1 MNISTKLLKAAA
13 GQAGGAGLDVDEVF
27 STFLYDGNNSSNT
40 ISNNIDL
47 SGEGGLVW
55 IKSRSGSAYHT
66 LFDTARGVN
75 KGLFSNATDA
85 ELSASYNQ
93 TFTSSGFTLNNTF
106 SAVNDVNANYV
117 SWTFRKAKRFMD
129 IQTWTGDGTSGR
141 SISHSLNSPVGF
153 IAIKALDSVSGSSG
167 NGSWMCCARKS
178 DGSYAVGD
186 GTSSQSSYGFG
197 FNLTN
202 QSYDTTSSSNAAT
215 HITSTAF
222 SIQYVTGSG
231 SGTQFLG
238 NTNGV
243 DYVAYIFAHNDNDG
257 GFGPDGDQDII
268 KCGSLTTD
276 SNGLA
281 TVNLGFEPQWL
292 MIKRATTTGDWQIVD
307 NLRGFVNNSSGG
319 DAVLKPNSS
328 DAESSF
334 THSTPT
340 ATGFLIDGNVSNH
353 TIIYM
358 AIRRGPLA
366 APEDATKVFALG
378 TRGASTPGF
387 TSNFPVD
394 MFIRRYTTGSGYP
407 DIGSRLTGAKAMQ
420 TSENFAEGNDSSST
434 FDHMNGYYNSSSA
447 DSNHFSYMWKRAPSY
462 FDCVCYSGTGSARTV
477 PHGLTVPAEMIW
489 VKSRSDA
496 YDWVVYHKDL
506 GTAKHIS
513 LNRTNASA
521 PDNSGEYW
529 GGTTPTDSVF
539 SLGTYFRVNG
549 SAKTFIA
556 YLFATAPGVSKVG
569 SYTGNAGASTI
580 NVDCGFSSG
589 ARFVLIKESSGTG
602 DWWVFDT
609 VRGLVAGNDAALKL
623 NTTDAE
629 SSFDYIDPY
638 SGGFSLQTNSGIN
651 TNGATFIFYAIA

>member
-27 STFLYDGNNSSNT
+27 STFLYDGSSSAQTINNG
-40 ISNNIDL
+40 IDL

-55 IKSRSGSAYHT
+55 IKERSASFSDHALHDTERGIKNPIFANHT
-66 LFDTARGVN
+66 VAENTYYNTNNLGITAFNSNGFTVASGANMNDAGDTA
-75 KGLFSNATDA
+75 
-85 ELSASYNQ
+85 
-93 TFTSSGFTLNNTF
+93 
-106 SAVNDVNANYV
+106 V
-117 SWTFRKAKRFMD
+117 SWTWRKAPKFFD
-129 IQTWTGDGTSGR
+129 I
-141 SISHSLNSPVGF
+141 V
-153 IAIKALDSVSGSSG
+153 KYDSSSG
-167 NGSWMCCARKS
+167 NVTNFGSAGATVNHNL
-178 DGSYAVGD
+178 GSVPGM
-186 GTSSQSSYGFG
+186 
-197 FNLTN
+197 
-202 QSYDTTSSSNAAT
+202 
-215 HITSTAF
+215 IIVKCTSTA
-222 SIQYVTGSG
+222 STNWKVYHRGLNGGTNPEQYEIELNQTGAEANSAN
-231 SGTQFLG
+231 SWNDTAPTSTQFTLG
-238 NTNGV
+238 ASGDVNNGSRS
-243 DYVAYIFAHNDNDG
+243 YVAYLFAHNDSGDG